1 MEERIISERIVK
13 KKNSFLNNPITKK
26 VGDIFKSIKLVFL
39 GLLLVILAFVLI
51 VVSVKSV
58 KEISKVVSQLS
69 LTPTEE
75 VKGKVGLVKFKGKV
89 ETKNPLVY
97 SFNIC
102 GDSFCFIPLEVK
114 TYDNLLFYSAEYSRL
129 EPVKKTK
136 TETRTIVKDGQE
148 VEQTIEKTYWDEEW
162 ISKKKDSRWADFY
175 VGGVKINHPEEA
187 RIYLNKKT
195 ETFENVHL
203 AGLSPLK
210 KPADESFSADL
221 GKVKLTLTYIPFHS
235 GSEFLVV
242 GNVNNNEVDPGDIY
256 IITDKPEEELVS
268 TLQTNEKHSRL
279 WIRLIAWLLLT
290 VGLVLMV
297 GPFLEIMELVPFL
310 GSFAK
315 WFMIIAFAIT
325 SAVIVIVGAFF
336 VKHWYLFSIL
346 VLLFIIAG
354 IFSFNKMRSGVSK
367 GVESLE
373 SDVANK
379 VKNVK
384 KKNLKS
390 EGK

>member
-13 KKNSFLNNPITKK
+13 RKNPFLNNSVTKK
-26 VGDIFKSIKLVFL
+26 VGDILKSIKLVFL

-51 VVSVKSV
+51 IVSVKSV
-58 KEISKVVSQLS
+58 KETSKVVSQLS
-69 LTPTEE
+69 WTQTEK
-75 VKGKVGLVKFKGKV
+75 VKDKAGLVKFKGKV
-89 ETKNPLVY
+89 ETRNPLVY

-162 ISKKKDSRWADFY
+162 VSKKKDSRWADFS
-175 VGGVKINHPEEA
+175 VGGIKINHPDEA

-203 AGLSPLK
+203 AGLSPLE
-210 KPADESFSADL
+210 KPAGESFSADL

-235 GSEFLVV
+235 ESEFLVV
-242 GNVNNNEVDPGDIY
+242 GDVNNNEVNPGDIY
-256 IITDKPEEELVS
+256 IITDKPEKELIT

-279 WIRLIAWLLLT
+279 LIRLIAWLLLT
-290 VGLVLMV
+290 VGFVLMV
-297 GPFLEIMELVPFL
+297 GPFLEVMELVPFL

-315 WFMIIAFAIT
+315 WIMIIAFAIT

-346 VLLFIIAG
+346 VLLLIIAG
-354 IFSFNKMRSGVSK
+354 VFSFNKLRSSVSE
-367 GVESLE
+367 GVESLG
-373 SDVANK
+373 SDAASRI
-379 VKNVK
+379 KNVK
-384 KKNLKS
+384 KKRSKS
-390 EGK
+390 KGK